1 MLIKKILGLIC
12 LSSFTMVVAE
22 VQNSQPN
29 KKLTEKVTSISKK
42 TQRSSLFEAL
52 TSALKNNKEILSAQN
67 ELMAIHENHVSA
79 AASFRPK
86 VSLNTQY
93 QADDKKG
100 WTSLGNG
107 PDTDKKNSKAYTKSY
122 GIGVKQNIFHGFSD
136 VAALKETD
144 LSIKS
149 KWSEYENKKQTV
161 LRDIA
166 ISYFAI
172 IAKKEEINHL
182 KSLLS
187 ARKESIDVAKEMHE
201 TGAAKYLDVAQANA
215 GYAETESKLAKA
227 EAEYISY
234 CSQLEEMT
242 GYKIPEKLTAPE
254 KLFDENMSESQAI
267 DIAIKNNPG
276 IIAASNA
283 LYAAKA
289 AVKKANPE
297 FTPSVDASY
306 SFDQSYN
313 HSSKNRSSSDN
324 KSNNKGHTFA
334 LALSVPIYDGGSAR
348 AEKRKYIDLATKTA
362 VDKEKVIDQTKTQ
375 IISVLASIHAAKQS
389 LISAKTAVEARE
401 LALHDTEEEYKAG
414 VKIMKDV
421 LDAQEQ
427 LFEARYMEI
436 QAENDYFSNQCK
448 ANAIIGRMDA
458 RYLKI
463 TDTEFSYRDHFR
475 KTSKKL

>member
-12 LSSFTMVVAE
+12 FSSFAFVSGAE
-22 VQNSQPN
+22 VQNSQSN
-29 KKLTEKVTSISKK
+29 KDLNEKIASKK

-52 TSALKNNKEILSAQN
+52 SSALKNNKEILSAQN
-67 ELMAIHENHVSA
+67 ELMAIHENHVSVA
-79 AASFRPK
+79 SSFRPK

-93 QADDKKG
+93 QADSKKS
-100 WTSLGNG
+100 WYSNKNDW
-107 PDTDKKNSKAYTKSY
+107 DTNLPSSKAYTKSY

-144 LSIKS
+144 LNIKA
-149 KWSEYENKKQTV
+149 KWSEYENKKQTI
-161 LRDIA
+161 LRNIA

-187 ARKESIDVAKEMHE
+187 ARKENIEVAKEMHE
-201 TGAAKYLDVAQANA
+201 TGATKYLDVAQAKA
-215 GYAETESKLAKA
+215 SYAETESKLAKS
-227 EAEYISY
+227 EAEYVSY
-234 CSQLEEMT
+234 SSQFEEMT
-242 GYKIPEKLTAPE
+242 GYKTPEKLTAPE
-254 KLFDENMSESQAI
+254 KLFDENMSEKQAI
-267 DIAIKNNPG
+267 DLAIKNNPG
-276 IIAASNA
+276 ISVALNA
-283 LYAAKA
+283 LLAAKL
-289 AVKKANPE
+289 AVKKINPE
-297 FTPSVDASY
+297 FTPSLDASY

-313 HSSKNRSSSDN
+313 HSSKNLSSSSN
-324 KSNNKGHTFA
+324 KYNNKGHTFS

-348 AEKRKYIDLATKTA
+348 AEKRKYIELATKAA
-362 VDKEKVIDQTKTQ
+362 VDKEKTIEETKTQ
-375 IISVLASIHAAKQS
+375 VISILAALRAAKQS
-389 LISAKTAVEARE
+389 LISARAAVEARE

-414 VKIMKDV
+414 IKIMKDV
-421 LDAQEQ
+421 LEAQEQ

-448 ANAIIGRMDA
+448 ANALIGRMDA

-463 TDTEFSYRDHFR
+463 ADTKFSYKNHFR